1 LRLQPPLLVHG
12 HFINQALQIPFVVN
26 GVLSANE
33 FHKPQRVFAP
43 NHQVGRPLLAVL
55 EHNDAVARDWILA
68 RVHQVPRFAA
78 VVAKPVFF

>member
-1 LRLQPPLLVHG
+1 MLFVHR
-12 HFINQALQIPFVVN
+12 HFIDQSLHVRLIVN
-26 GVLSANE
+26 WIFTANE